1 VIDNRSHIHL
11 LSDLLAELDA
21 YFRVDDVE
29 DDAPWGQIYEQLGAP
44 YWREFA
50 EPSYAKRWNGLM
62 LRGGDQVDRAGT
74 CVFPSDGIVASLAP
88 RTFLFSEHPV
98 DLDDEP
104 GFMPLSRASFET
116 MRERQISFYHVH
128 APLDHHPEVSP
139 SRLCAEA
146 VGIADYDEFFP
157 IAAGIP
163 GGAAVIGHSD
173 LTLDELA
180 QRLGNFLGE
189 EVPVEVLTSPRKRAE
204 RVAFAAGGGAIRD
217 ALEAALERNCTTY
230 VTGNAATRCRLDFVQ
245 ADVRAFRDLA
255 DETGVAV
262 VDGTHYGTEKPPQR
276 VMAEW
281 FRKRGLPA
289 DFLPGR
295 PERAAS

>member
-1 VIDNRSHIHL
+1 VIDDPSQVQP
-11 LSDLLAELDA
+11 LSELVADLDA

-29 DDAPWGQIYEQLGAP
+29 GDAPWGQIYEQLGAP

-50 EPSYAKRWNGLM
+50 EPSYAARWNGLM
-62 LRGGDQVDRAGT
+62 LRGGDQVERAGT
-74 CVFPSDGIVASLAP
+74 CVFPSDGIVASLPP
-88 RTFLFSEHPV
+88 RTFLFSEHPL

-104 GFMPLSRASFET
+104 GFVPLSRASFET

-128 APLDHHPEVSP
+128 APLDHHPQVSP

-163 GGAAVIGHSD
+163 GGAAVIGRSE

-180 QRLGNFLGE
+180 QRLSNSLGK
-189 EVPVEVLTSPRKRAE
+189 EVPVEVLTRPRKQAG
-204 RVAFAAGGGAIRD
+204 RVAFAAGGGAMRE
-217 ALEAALERNCTTY
+217 ALEAALERDCTTY

-245 ADVRAFRDLA
+245 ADVRAFRELA
-255 DETGVAV
+255 DEAGVAL
-262 VDGTHYGTEKPPQR
+262 VDGTHYGTEKPPQIA
-276 VMAEW
+276 MAGW
-281 FRKRGLPA
+281 LRNRGLPA
-289 DFLPGR
+289 EFLPGR
-295 PERAAS
+295 PERAPM